1 MKLIDRYDPKLS
13 EANQRLS
20 AKNLISTYTTER
32 KIPYIEM
39 RLLGDQVIAT
49 VTFDFWYDKKRTKKF
64 AEFDKINRTIEGPS
78 DEVYKLAAKQAS
90 KISLSLSSIFND
102 EWQKTLVNLLNKP
115 SKNKTVL
122 NLGLY
127 KNNNYGIYDITNP
140 SILLDQK
147 IKESGMSLKDVA
159 LLSGQNETTLFR
171 HLKGTF
177 EISRDAAIKYAKV
190 LGCDPAKILFN
201 DLSIPVWGSADTLEQ
216 SSIERLSVYAS
227 EITANENLGV
237 IECPREIYR
246 PDVKAIKIDSPN
258 SHLHGHVGFYYNSN
272 EPIDLEDQMVIVGTN
287 LKNLV
292 GGEIRQR
299 YFIGTYKKNRN
310 GRTVDIHSID
320 PTVIDIS
327 GVTPDEDFHSYEDF
341 VGLEEGQRI
350 VIDDITPTFVA
361 PLVALINPS
370 EVFSDKKID
379 IQKAYNEI
387 YTQSRT
393 DEVKALK
400 IFKNNQMKSIIE
412 EQLEDNIDD
421 YVDQMNHQK
430 IKALIM
436 ADKKLQSVIST
447 AAYGKAKYEK
457 KIDIKEEAK
466 KIKADLS
473 SKEELIVREA
483 VDRLQEQMD
492 IPGPDDEDYIN
503 RP

>member
-387 YTQSRT
+387 YTQNRT

-473 SKEELIVREA
+473 AKEELIVREA

>member
-127 KNNNYGIYDITNP
+127 RNNNYGIYDITNP

-473 SKEELIVREA
+473 AKEELIVREA

-492 IPGPDDEDYIN
+492 TPGPDDEDYIN

>member
-20 AKNLISTYTTER
+20 AKNLISSYTTER

-127 KNNNYGIYDITNP
+127 RNNNYGIYDITNP

-201 DLSIPVWGSADTLEQ
+201 DLSIPVWGSTDTLEQ
-216 SSIERLSVYAS
+216 SSIERLSIYAS

-246 PDVKAIKIDSPN
+246 PDVKAIKVDSPN
-258 SHLHGHVGFYYNSN
+258 SHLHGQVAFYYNSN
-272 EPIDLEDQMVIVGTN
+272 EPIVLEDQMVIVGTN

-292 GGEIRQR
+292 NGEIRQR

-320 PTVIDIS
+320 PAVIDIS
-327 GVTPDEDFHSYEDF
+327 GVTPDEDMNSYEDF

-370 EVFSDKKID
+370 DVYSDKKID

-473 SKEELIVREA
+473 AKEELIVREA

-492 IPGPDDEDYIN
+492 VPGPDDEDYIN

>member
-1 MKLIDRYDPKLS
+1 
-13 EANQRLS
+13 
-20 AKNLISTYTTER
+20 
-32 KIPYIEM
+32 
-39 RLLGDQVIAT
+39 
-49 VTFDFWYDKKRTKKF
+49 
-64 AEFDKINRTIEGPS
+64 
-78 DEVYKLAAKQAS
+78 
-90 KISLSLSSIFND
+90 
-102 EWQKTLVNLLNKP
+102 
-115 SKNKTVL
+115 
-122 NLGLY
+122 
-127 KNNNYGIYDITNP
+127 
-140 SILLDQK
+140 
-147 IKESGMSLKDVA
+147 
-159 LLSGQNETTLFR
+159 
-171 HLKGTF
+171 
-177 EISRDAAIKYAKV
+177 
-190 LGCDPAKILFN
+190 
-201 DLSIPVWGSADTLEQ
+201 
-216 SSIERLSVYAS
+216 RLSVYAS

-473 SKEELIVREA
+473 AKEELIVREA

-492 IPGPDDEDYIN
+492 LPGPDDEDYIN

>member
-127 KNNNYGIYDITNP
+127 RNNNYGIYDITNP

-473 SKEELIVREA
+473 AKEELIVREA

>member
-473 SKEELIVREA
+473 AKEELIVREA

-492 IPGPDDEDYIN
+492 IPGPDDEDYIK

>member
-473 SKEELIVREA
+473 AKEELIVREA

-492 IPGPDDEDYIN
+492 TPGPDDEDYIN

>member
-473 SKEELIVREA
+473 AKEELIVREA

>member
-127 KNNNYGIYDITNP
+127 RNNNYGIYDITNP

-370 EVFSDKKID
+370 EVYSDKKID

-473 SKEELIVREA
+473 AKEELIVREA

>member
-127 KNNNYGIYDITNP
+127 RNNNYGIYDITNP

-473 SKEELIVREA
+473 AKEELIVREA

-492 IPGPDDEDYIN
+492 LPGPDDEDYIN

>member
-127 KNNNYGIYDITNP
+127 RNNNYGIYDITNP

-361 PLVALINPS
+361 PLVALINP
-370 EVFSDKKID
+370 EDVYSDKKID

-473 SKEELIVREA
+473 AKEELIVREA

>member
-1 MKLIDRYDPKLS
+1 MKLIDQFDPKLPGS
-13 EANQRLS
+13 ISQRQ
-20 AKNLISTYTTER
+20 LISSYTTER

-39 RLLGDQVIAT
+39 RLLGDQVVAT

-64 AEFDKINRTIEGPS
+64 SEFDKTNRTIEGPS

-473 SKEELIVREA
+473 AKEELIVREA

>member
-127 KNNNYGIYDITNP
+127 RNNNYGIYDITNP

-387 YTQSRT
+387 YTQNRT

-473 SKEELIVREA
+473 AKEELIVREA

-492 IPGPDDEDYIN
+492 LPGPDDEDYIN

>member
-127 KNNNYGIYDITNP
+127 RNNNYGIYDITNP

-387 YTQSRT
+387 YTQNRT

-473 SKEELIVREA
+473 AKEELIVREA